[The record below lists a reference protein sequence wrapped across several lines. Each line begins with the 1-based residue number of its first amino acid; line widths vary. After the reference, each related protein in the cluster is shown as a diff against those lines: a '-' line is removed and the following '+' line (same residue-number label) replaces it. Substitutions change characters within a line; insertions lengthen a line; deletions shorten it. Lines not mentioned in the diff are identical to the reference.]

1 MKYWSSDCS
10 VTLYT
15 FIIGLVDGNS
25 IPETMFSAYHP
36 AFFEPMHPP
45 FFFWDQDLHPP
56 NLCAAL
62 RKAKTELGPWRVES
76 SVFWLR
82 KNQWYGRFSNNQWTL
97 GVWGSIWVK
106 KTITL
111 LRVIPTM
118 AFNSSHLTIY
128 LAEAKATPKCNVCQ
142 YLFAM
147 ISLDWLCKHQTKVF
161 TLLSVE
167 TKFLQSQP
175 HAPISFLAVKC
186 CLCEAS
192 LLTAAEIPQRQSLRH
207 ENLFLQ
213 ALQHPQN
220 ENNS

>member
-1 MKYWSSDCS
+1 MLLIPVCHALCGK
-10 VTLYT
+10 TLQT
-15 FIIGLVDGNS
+15 PDLPGQNQFSPKVLTTQSRDVHTSPNIET
-25 IPETMFSAYHP
+25 IPLHP
-36 AFFEPMHPP
+36 ASARDAIAP
-45 FFFWDQDLHPP
+45 
-56 NLCAAL
+56 
-62 RKAKTELGPWRVES
+62 
-76 SVFWLR
+76 
-82 KNQWYGRFSNNQWTL
+82 
-97 GVWGSIWVK
+97 
-106 KTITL
+106 
-111 LRVIPTM
+111 
-118 AFNSSHLTIY
+118 
-128 LAEAKATPKCNVCQ
+128 EAKATPKCNVCQ